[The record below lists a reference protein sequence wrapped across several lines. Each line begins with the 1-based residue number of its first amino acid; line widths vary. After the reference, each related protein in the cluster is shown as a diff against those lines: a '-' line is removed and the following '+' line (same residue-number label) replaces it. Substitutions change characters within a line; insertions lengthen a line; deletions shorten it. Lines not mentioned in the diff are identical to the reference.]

1 MKILFLTPQ
10 LPYPPRQGAALRN
23 WGIIH
28 ELATRH
34 EVHLLSF
41 GEGERPP
48 GLVSHT
54 MLPEPERGKVQ
65 RLRTLFTSG
74 EPDMA
79 HRLHSPVFAA
89 KLADLLATHTFDVVQ
104 VEGLE
109 MVPYVLPYLGKAD
122 GPLWVYDAHNAEAEL
137 QRSALLADLRQRK
150 RWHAAAYSAVQ
161 VRRLR
166 RYEWAHLPH
175 FNILVAVSDED
186 ARLLEAAS
194 AVRPLVVPNG
204 IDTREFAPGAAAP
217 APKLAE
223 RPGPALVFMGKMD
236 FRPNVDGVL
245 WFVDEILPRIS
256 YDGSAPR
263 LWVVGQQPHA
273 SLARLREH
281 PHVVLTG
288 WVDRIEPYI
297 AGADVVVVPL
307 RMGSG
312 TRLKVL
318 QALSMARPVVGT
330 TLGCAGLALRDGEHL
345 RLADEPADF
354 AAAIG
359 DVLRDPARA
368 AEMGRAAR
376 RHVEA
381 HFDWR
386 VLVPQLEAAYE
397 EARKGRLS

>member
-23 WGIIH
+23 WGLIH

-48 GLVSHT
+48 GLASVT
-54 MLPEPERGKVQ
+54 TLPEPERGKVQ
-65 RLRTLFTSG
+65 RLRTLLTSG

-79 HRLHSPVFAA
+79 QRLYSPAFAA
-89 KLADLLATHTFDVVQ
+89 KLADLLATHALDVVQ
-104 VEGLE
+104 VEGIE
-109 MVPYVLPYLGKAD
+109 MVPYALPYLGNAG

-137 QRSALLADLRQRK
+137 QRSALLADLRQPK

-166 RYEWAHLPH
+166 RYEAAHLYR
-175 FNILVAVSDED
+175 FDLVVSVSDED

-194 AVRPLVVPNG
+194 DVRLLVVPNG
-204 IDTREFAPGAAAP
+204 IDTGEFAPGAAAP
-217 APKLAE
+217 ATELSE

-245 WFVDEILPRIS
+245 WFVDEILPYIQ
-256 YDGSAPR
+256 YDGPLPT

-281 PHVVLTG
+281 PQVVLTG

-297 AGADVVVVPL
+297 AGADIVVVPL

-330 TLGCAGLALRDGEHL
+330 TLGCAGLGLRDGEHL
-345 RLADEPADF
+345 HLADEPVDF
-354 AAAIG
+354 AAAVG
-359 DVLRDPARA
+359 AVLRNPTRA
-368 AEMGRAAR
+368 AEMGRTAR

>member
-1 MKILFLTPQ
+1 LKILFLTPQ

-23 WGIIH
+23 WGLIH

-48 GLVSHT
+48 GLASVT
-54 MLPEPERGKVQ
+54 TLPEPERGKVQ
-65 RLRTLFTSG
+65 RLRTLLTSG

-79 HRLHSPVFAA
+79 QRLYSPAFAA
-89 KLADLLATHTFDVVQ
+89 KLADLLATHALDVVQ
-104 VEGLE
+104 VEGIE
-109 MVPYVLPYLGKAD
+109 MVPYALPYLGNAG

-137 QRSALLADLRQRK
+137 QRSALLADLRQPK

-166 RYEWAHLPH
+166 RYEAAHLYR
-175 FNILVAVSDED
+175 FDLVVSVSDED

-194 AVRPLVVPNG
+194 DVRLLVVPNG
-204 IDTREFAPGAAAP
+204 IDTGEFAPGAAAP
-217 APKLAE
+217 ATELSE

-245 WFVDEILPRIS
+245 WFVDEILPYIQ
-256 YDGSAPR
+256 YDGPLPT

-281 PHVVLTG
+281 PQVVLTG

-297 AGADVVVVPL
+297 AGADIVVVPL

-330 TLGCAGLALRDGEHL
+330 TLGCAGLGLRDGEHL
-345 RLADEPADF
+345 HLADEPVDF
-354 AAAIG
+354 AAAVG
-359 DVLRDPARA
+359 AVLRNPTRA
-368 AEMGRAAR
+368 AEMGRTAR